1 MDNQNDVNQQSQV
14 TQQSPKQG
22 NGLGVA
28 ALVVGI
34 IAILGSWI
42 PFLNVFSIILGFIA
56 LGLAIGGLVV
66 SKKNNRPK
74 GTSIAG
80 LVLSILTILIFF
92 AVYQGANEAIKNIDS
107 ETVGAIVEKE
117 IAKTDDKQ
125 EQKAADITISAEEL
139 SQAYADN
146 EVKADSLYKGKTALI
161 TGTISDIGVILGQT
175 YIVFDSTANYGLN
188 SVQANF
194 SNKDEIAK
202 IANLNNGDT
211 ITIQGKIDG
220 MSMYVEVDNCVIK

>member
-1 MDNQNDVNQQSQV
+1 MDNQTNQNDVNLQ
-14 TQQSPKQG
+14 TQKRG

-28 ALVVGI
+28 ALVLGI

-42 PFLNVFSIILGFIA
+42 PILNVFSVLLGFVA
-56 LGLAIGGLVV
+56 LGLAIGGLVI
-66 SKKNNRPK
+66 SKKSNRPK

-92 AVYQGANEAIKNIDS
+92 AVYQGVDEAVKNIDNNTV
-107 ETVGAIVEKE
+107 ETVETGT
-117 IAKTDDKQ
+117 AKTDEKQ
-125 EQKAADITISAEEL
+125 ATITIAAEEL

-146 EVKADSLYKGKTALI
+146 EVKADGTYKGKTALI
-161 TGTISDIGVILGQT
+161 TGTISDIGVMLGQT
-175 YIVFDSTANYGLN
+175 YIVFDSSANYGLN

-202 IANLNNGDT
+202 IANLNKGDT

-220 MSMYVEVDNCVIK
+220 MSIYVSVVNCVIK